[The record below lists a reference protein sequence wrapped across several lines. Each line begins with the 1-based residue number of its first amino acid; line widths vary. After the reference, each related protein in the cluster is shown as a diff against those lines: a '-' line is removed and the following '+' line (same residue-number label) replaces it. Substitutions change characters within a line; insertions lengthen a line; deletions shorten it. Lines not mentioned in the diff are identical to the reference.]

1 MEGDSSGSAEVKR
14 EETKLEEPVK
24 KQLTPKQKDERF
36 MAIIIVVIIL
46 IGLLF
51 VCYTVYISLGKD
63 KKMEDCAKY
72 LPDKKKAYDCCWG
85 IGGSSNMSPCYFKY
99 ILNITENDTN
109 QNITNNAKP

>member
-1 MEGDSSGSAEVKR
+1 MEGDSDSEVKR

-24 KQLTPKQKDERF
+24 KQLTPEQKDERIGT
-36 MAIIIVVIIL
+36 IIIVVVIL

-51 VCYTVYISLGKD
+51 IGYTIYNSLGKD

-72 LPDKKKAYDCCWG
+72 LPDKQKAYDCCWG

-109 QNITNNAKP
+109 QTK